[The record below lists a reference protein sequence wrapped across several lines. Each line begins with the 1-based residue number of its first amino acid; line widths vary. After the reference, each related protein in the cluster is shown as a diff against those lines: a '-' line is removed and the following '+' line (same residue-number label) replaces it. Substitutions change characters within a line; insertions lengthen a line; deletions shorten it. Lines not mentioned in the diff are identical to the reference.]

1 MYVKILG
8 GVSHYRFS
16 ICFLLRYII
25 EEEEKANNPEPDATE
40 QSSVRKRK

>member
-8 GVSHYRFS
+8 GVSHYSFS
-16 ICFLLRYII
+16 ICFLRCII
-25 EEEEKANNPEPDATE
+25 EEEEKANGPEPDATE